1 MKNTQLAA
9 EPEKSMGSNFSTRTE
24 ANAVRVEMSPRAIR
38 LSAILWPSF
47 LLAGVATMIFFA
59 FVDPDE
65 LNLISLPDIK
75 FSRELGYSLGFFLF
89 WLISAASS
97 YLTALLLGHKK

>member
-1 MKNTQLAA
+1 MKSTPLASQISA
-9 EPEKSMGSNFSTRTE
+9 QTNGEREDL
-24 ANAVRVEMSPRAIR
+24 SPKAIR

-47 LLAGVATMIFFA
+47 LLAGVATMVFFA
-59 FVDPDE
+59 FVDPNE
-65 LNLISLPDIK
+65 LNLISFPDIK
-75 FSRELGYSLGFFLF
+75 FSREMGYSLGFFLF